1 MSVTL
6 LVSECFFRVLDVF
19 ASSVVVAAVGL
30 AEEVLAV
37 RDDTLRVQDVPNFAS
52 LVHKFS
58 SHQLASF
65 CRVLAMVVFEPEV
78 ELCQFISSL
87 QIESC
92 VLSCQML

>member
-1 MSVTL
+1 M
-6 LVSECFFRVLDVF
+6 DVV

-37 RDDTLRVQDVPNFAS
+37 RDDTLRVQDIPNFAS
-52 LVHKFS
+52 LIHKFS
-58 SHQLASF
+58 SHQLALF

-78 ELCQFISSL
+78 ELCQFNSSL

-92 VLSCQML
+92 VLSC

>member
-1 MSVTL
+1 L
-6 LVSECFFRVLDVF
+6 
-19 ASSVVVAAVGL
+19 AAVVL

-37 RDDTLRVQDVPNFAS
+37 REDTLRVQEIPNFTS

-58 SHQLASF
+58 SRQLASF

-92 VLSCQML
+92 VLSCQVL